1 MKIFDTSKEEIENEI
16 KKESK
21 NIIFFTAEYTLEILV
36 IKLNNNDLTIPDYQR
51 NFVWPE
57 DRQSKFIESLLI
69 GLPIPFLFF
78 WEKPKTGEL
87 EIVDGV
93 QRLSTLAAFI
103 NGDLK
108 LRNLKKL
115 TSLNGCGWDDLVA
128 SRKRKFNNKTI
139 RSIILGEDVSE
150 TTRRD
155 MFERINTGSLTA
167 TDAEVRRGAHDGPFM
182 QLVVSLSKN
191 KKFKQLAPLSKSKE
205 ANKTDQ
211 DLVTRFFAYSFNL
224 ENYKNSPRTFLSDF
238 TKKMNEEF
246 SKEKKIKEDFE
257 KKFNDVLTFV
267 DKNFENGFCK
277 PGKNLTSN
285 AYFEALS
292 IGTFFALQEMG
303 GLSSIP
309 NKTLNTS
316 EWVNQKEFMQIVSAD
331 GANTKSKVQNRINYV
346 KNKLIEDLKK

>member
-1 MKIFDTSKEEIENEI
+1 MKKSDISKDEIENEI
-16 KKESK
+16 QKESK
-21 NIIFFTAEYTLEILV
+21 NVIFFTAEYTLEILA
-36 IKLNNNDLTIPDYQR
+36 IKLNNNDLIVPDYQR
-51 NFVWPE
+51 NFVWQ
-57 DRQSKFIESLLI
+57 DDKKSKFIESLLL

-115 TSLNGCGWDDLVA
+115 TSLNGCGWGDLVA

-139 RSIILGEDVSE
+139 RSIILGETVSE
-150 TTRRD
+150 ATRRD
-155 MFERINTGSLTA
+155 MFERINTGSLIA
-167 TDAEVRRGAHDGPFM
+167 TDAEIRRGAHEGPFM
-182 QLVVSLSKN
+182 QLVVNLSQN
-191 KKFKQLAPLSKSKE
+191 EKFKRLAPLSKSKS

-224 ENYKNSPRTFLSDF
+224 ENYKNSPRIFLSDF
-238 TKKMNEEF
+238 TEKMNKEF
-246 SKEKKIKEDFE
+246 SKNKEIKEDFE

-277 PGKNLTSN
+277 PGKHLTSN

-292 IGTFFALQEMG
+292 VGTFLALREIG

-309 NKTLNTS
+309 DKTLNTS

-346 KNKLIEDLKK
+346 KNKIIEDLKN